1 MLAGPLLGAGSLV
14 LLSDPIVLGE
24 PLEPSLCPFPRCLWI
39 LSQHPQSSPGL
50 SRCIFHGFLS
60 YFKKKNY
67 CNAFV
72 LIFLASRDLLKEFP
86 QPKNLLNS
94 VIGRALG
101 ISHAKDKLV
110 YVHTNGPKKK
120 VTVGGWGAAG
130 LTQPGGGQP
139 FTVSGFSVKEGK
151 GWVS

>member
-1 MLAGPLLGAGSLV
+1 MVG
-14 LLSDPIVLGE
+14 IVSPHPG
-24 PLEPSLCPFPRCLWI
+24 CPAQGCPDTHAIEF
-39 LSQHPQSSPGL
+39 
-50 SRCIFHGFLS
+50 FFL
-60 YFKKKNY
+60 KRKNS
-67 CNAFV
+67 CNTFV

-120 VTVGGWGAAG
+120 VTCWRWGSVALTLRVEAG
-130 LTQPGGGQP
+130 CP
-139 FTVSGFSVKEGK
+139 FLPQIALSERPFLN
-151 GWVS
+151 